1 MDAKNK
7 IAIIGA
13 GIIGLYLAGQL
24 QKKGFEVT
32 VFEKK
37 DRVGSKPCS
46 SLISERIRK
55 FIPMPD
61 TLFQRKVKSVL
72 VHFPKKDIELKPR
85 PSLLVFDRNELDEFV
100 FDLAKKQGVQFVF
113 GKEIKEIP
121 QGFSSIIGCDGV
133 LSKTREL
140 LSLSSPNFRL
150 GLQYFIETDRTNAEI
165 DPVRGQRQ
173 LVRGQRKQ
181 TSNGVEIWPKV
192 FKDSPKYGFFWKI
205 PKKGVIEYGAIGQ
218 KDFVKHDFEK
228 FCKEQGVALE
238 AGRLK
243 AALIPQGI
251 CLPDSEN
258 ITLCGD
264 SAGLTKPTTGGGVIW
279 ALTAADILVNSF
291 PDFKKYKKQVK
302 KFFNPKIFKG
312 KTEVFLGYF
321 LGNHFPFVLP
331 REISIDSDLF

>member
-1 MDAKNK
+1 MDEKNK

-13 GIIGLYLAGQL
+13 GIIGLYLAWQF

-55 FIPMPD
+55 FIPIPD
-61 TLFQRKVKSVL
+61 SLFQRKAKSIL
-72 VHFPKKDIELKPR
+72 VHFPRKDIELEPM
-85 PSLLVFDRNELDEFV
+85 PPLLVFKRNELDEFV

-113 GKEIKEIP
+113 EKEINEIP
-121 QGFSSIIGCDGV
+121 QGFSSVIGCDGV

-140 LSLSSPNFRL
+140 LSLPSPNFRL
-150 GLQYFIETDRTNAEI
+150 GLQYFVETDSHDSGI
-165 DPVRGQRQ
+165 
-173 LVRGQRKQ
+173 
-181 TSNGVEIWPKV
+181 EIWPKV

-205 PKKGVIEYGAIGQ
+205 PKKGIIEYGAIGQ
-218 KDFVKHDFEK
+218 KDFVKQDFEK
-228 FCKEQGVALE
+228 FCQKQGVALE

-251 CLPDSEN
+251 CLPNSGN

-291 PDFKKYKKQVK
+291 PDFKRYKKEVK
-302 KFFNPKIFKG
+302 RFFNPKIIKG
-312 KTEVFLGYF
+312 KSAVSLGYF
-321 LGNHFPFVLP
+321 LGNHFPFILP
-331 REISIDSDLF
+331 KNISIDADLF